1 MSFKAPHVSFVSF
14 AVEILPSGVT
24 QVMIVETGLHLNPK
38 HSSYNKSAV
47 EGLISAAQ
55 KYVSVNIEGPATDLT
70 VCSRCSSGIG
80 SIGLRHLAKDLIRR

>member
-1 MSFKAPHVSFVSF
+1 MSFKAPHVSFVSL

-55 KYVSVNIEGPATDLT
+55 EYVSVNIEGPAAIRVVSTQ
-70 VCSRCSSGIG
+70 SGEMI
-80 SIGLRHLAKDLIRR
+80 